1 MERQRERWTVMNDLG
16 KFKVIWLVFFLVFV
30 RMVWMICL
38 YGEGTRQLPAV
49 STVSKHRKS
58 GR

>member
-1 MERQRERWTVMNDLG
+1 MNDLG